1 MHAKNTV
8 SRIFIYKKKN
18 LIDLYNILI
27 YGEKNTKY

>member
-18 LIDLYNILI
+18 LIDLYIILI